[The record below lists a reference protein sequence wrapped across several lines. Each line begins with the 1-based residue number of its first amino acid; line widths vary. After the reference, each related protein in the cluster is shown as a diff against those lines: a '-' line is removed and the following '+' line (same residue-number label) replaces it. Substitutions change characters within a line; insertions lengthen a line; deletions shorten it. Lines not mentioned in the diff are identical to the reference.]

1 MTQVSKS
8 EYMLYL
14 KHPAWLWIKKHA
26 KHLMPPIDDALQ
38 ARFEDGHAFEPYV
51 ESLYPNLIR
60 LGFNN
65 YSEYLEMPSNT
76 TEAWENGAEVVSQ
89 GRYETGSIT
98 CISDIVRKD
107 GDAFILTEIKSS
119 SSAKT
124 EHALDLAFQ
133 KIVLEGA
140 GYPIKK
146 CEVAHVNS
154 SYVRAGEINPSELI
168 AFTDITEEVEN
179 LIEGTRSRIEQA
191 IRVAEAYDMPDPAP
205 ERAKLKSYTEWLG
218 VRLNMSPPLPEDSI
232 HFLPSMDAERA
243 TQLIKEGVTT
253 VDEIKDLT
261 VLKPSTR
268 KYLTAKTEGQCV
280 VEKDQLNAFLSEISY
295 PIYFFDYEASQSLLP
310 PWDGTHPYQQV
321 PFQYSLHIL
330 REPNGEVEHREYLH
344 KDSLNPMPSLI
355 ESLKANVGSE
365 GSILVWY
372 ESYEKSR
379 NNEMAEIFPEA
390 ADFLNA
396 FNDRIIDLMKPFSQG
411 MVRDEAFLGSSSIKK
426 VLPALIPELTYN
438 DLGIQEGEAAAR
450 KWKEVTLGDIAET
463 EQEKVYSD
471 LIEYCKLDTRAMV
484 EIHKKLAELCS

>member
-1 MTQVSKS
+1 MLISKS

-14 KHPAWLWIKKHA
+14 KHPAWLWIKKHE
-26 KHLMPPIDDALQ
+26 KRLLPSIDEALQ
-38 ARFEDGHAFEPYV
+38 ARFDEGNAFEPFV

-65 YSEYLEMPSNT
+65 YSEYLEMPNKT
-76 TEAWENGAEVVSQ
+76 IEAWNNGAQVVSQ
-89 GRYETGSIT
+89 GRYETDSIT
-98 CISDIVRKD
+98 CISDIVSKED
-107 GDAFILTEIKSS
+107 DAYVLTEIKSS
-119 SSAKT
+119 SSAKK
-124 EHALDLAFQ
+124 EQALDLAFQ

-154 SYVRAGEINPSELI
+154 SYVRAGEINPTGLT
-168 AFTDITEEVEN
+168 AFTDITEEVED

-205 ERAKLKSYTEWLG
+205 ERAKLKSYEDWLG
-218 VRLNMSPPLPEDSI
+218 VRQKMQPPLPKDSI

-243 TQLIKEGVTT
+243 TQLIEEGITK
-253 VDEIKDLT
+253 VDEIKDINI
-261 VLKPSTR
+261 LKPSTR
-268 KYLTAKTEGQCV
+268 KYLAAKAEGGCA
-280 VEKDQLNAFLSEISY
+280 VEKDKLSAFLSEISY
-295 PIYFFDYEASQSLLP
+295 PVYYFDYEASQSLLP
-310 PWDGTHPYQQV
+310 PWDGTRPYQQV

-330 REPNGEVEHREYLH
+330 REPNREVEHREYLH
-344 KDSLNPMPSLI
+344 KDISNPMPSLI

-379 NNEMAEIFPEA
+379 NNEMAEIYPEA

-411 MVRDEAFLGSSSIKK
+411 MVRDEMFLGSSSIKK
-426 VLPALIPELTYN
+426 VLPALIPDLTYN

-450 KWKEVTLGDIAET
+450 KWKELTLGEVS
-463 EQEKVYSD
+463 EPEREKVYSD
-471 LIEYCKLDTRAMV
+471 LIEYCKLDTLAMV
-484 EIHKKLAELCS
+484 EIHKKLAESCS

>member
-1 MTQVSKS
+1 MLISKS

-14 KHPAWLWIKKHA
+14 KHPAWLWIKKHE
-26 KHLMPPIDDALQ
+26 KRLLPPIDEALQ
-38 ARFEDGHAFEPYV
+38 ARFDEGHAFEPFV

-65 YSEYLEMPSNT
+65 YSEYLEMPDKT
-76 TEAWENGAEVVSQ
+76 AEAWDNGAQVVSQ
-89 GRYETGSIT
+89 GRYEAGSIT
-98 CISDIVRKD
+98 CISDIVSKEDD
-107 GDAFILTEIKSS
+107 GYVLTEIKSS
-119 SSAKT
+119 SSAKK

-154 SYVRAGEINPSELI
+154 SYVRNGEINPSELT

-179 LIEGTRSRIEQA
+179 LIEGTQSRIEQA
-191 IRVAEAYDMPDPAP
+191 IRVAESYDMPDPAP
-205 ERAKLKSYTEWLG
+205 ERAKLKSYEDWLG
-218 VRLNMSPPLPEDSI
+218 VRKKMQPPLPEDSI

-243 TQLIKEGVTT
+243 TQLIKDGIST
-253 VDEIKDLT
+253 VDQIKDIT

-268 KYLTAKTEGQCV
+268 KYLAAKADGQRI
-280 VEKDQLNAFLSEISY
+280 VERDKLNAFLSEISY
-295 PIYFFDYEASQSLLP
+295 PIYYFDYEASQSLLP
-310 PWDGTHPYQQV
+310 PWDGTSPYQQV

-344 KDSLNPMPSLI
+344 KDRLNPMLSLI

-379 NNEMAEIFPEA
+379 NNEMAEIYPEA

-426 VLPALIPELTYN
+426 VLPALIPELTYK

-450 KWKEVTLGDIAET
+450 KWKEVTLGEVSQP
-463 EQEKVYSD
+463 EREKVYSD
-471 LIEYCKLDTRAMV
+471 LIEYCKLDTLAMV
-484 EIHKKLAELCS
+484 EIHKKLAEFCL

>member
-1 MTQVSKS
+1 MTQISKS

-14 KHPAWLWIKKHA
+14 KHPAWLWIKKHE
-26 KHLMPPIDDALQ
+26 KRLLPPIDEALQ
-38 ARFEDGHAFEPYV
+38 ARFDEGNAFEPFV

-65 YSEYLEMPSNT
+65 YSEYLEMPDKTS
-76 TEAWENGAEVVSQ
+76 EAWDNGAQVVSQ

-98 CISDIVRKD
+98 CISDIVRKVD
-107 GDAFILTEIKSS
+107 DAYVLTEIKSS
-119 SSAKT
+119 SSAKK

-154 SYVRAGEINPSELI
+154 SYVRAGEINPTGLT
-168 AFTDITEEVEN
+168 AFTDITEEVED

-205 ERAKLKSYTEWLG
+205 ERAKLKSYEDWLG
-218 VRLNMSPPLPEDSI
+218 VRQKMPPPLPEDSI

-243 TQLIKEGVTT
+243 TQLIKEGINT
-253 VDEIKDLT
+253 VNQIKDIT

-268 KYLTAKTEGQCV
+268 KYLAAQAEGGRV
-280 VEKDQLNAFLSEISY
+280 VEQDKINTFLSEIFY
-295 PIYFFDYEASQSLLP
+295 PVYYFDYEASQSLLP
-310 PWDGTHPYQQV
+310 PWDGTRPYQQV

-330 REPNGEVEHREYLH
+330 REPNGELEHREYLH
-344 KDSLNPMPSLI
+344 KDISNPMPSLI
-355 ESLKANVGSE
+355 KSLQENVGSE

-379 NNEMAEIFPEA
+379 NNEMAEIYPEA

-396 FNDRIIDLMKPFSQG
+396 FNDRMIDLMKPFSQG
-411 MVRDEAFLGSSSIKK
+411 IVRDEAFLGSSSIKK
-426 VLPALIPELTYN
+426 VLPALIPDLTYN

-450 KWKEVTLGDIAET
+450 KWKEVTLGDVSET
-463 EQEKVYSD
+463 EREKVYSD
-471 LIEYCKLDTRAMV
+471 LIEYCKLDTLAMV
-484 EIHKKLAELCS
+484 KIHEKLIIS

>member
-1 MTQVSKS
+1 
-8 EYMLYL
+8 MLYL

-38 ARFEDGHAFEPYV
+38 ARFDEGHAFEPLV

-65 YSEYLEMPSNT
+65 YSEYLEMPSKTN
-76 TEAWENGAEVVSQ
+76 EAWKNGAEVVSQ

-154 SYVRAGEINPSELI
+154 SYVRTGEINPTELT
-168 AFTDITEEVEN
+168 AFADITEEVEN

-191 IRVAEAYDMPDPAP
+191 IRVAEAYNMPDPAP

-218 VRLNMSPPLPEDSI
+218 IRQKMPPLLPEDSI

-243 TQLIKEGVTT
+243 AQLIKEGVST
-253 VDEIKDLT
+253 VDQIKDIT

-268 KYLTAKTEGQCV
+268 KYLAAKADGQRI
-280 VEKDQLNAFLSEISY
+280 VERDKLNAFLSEISY
-295 PIYFFDYEASQSLLP
+295 PIYYFDYEASQSLLP
-310 PWDGTHPYQQV
+310 PWDGTSPYQQV

-330 REPNGEVEHREYLH
+330 REPNGKVEHREYLH
-344 KDSLNPMPSLI
+344 KDRLNPMLSLI

-379 NNEMAEIFPEA
+379 NNEMAEIYPEA

-426 VLPALIPELTYN
+426 VLPALIPDLRYD

-450 KWKEVTLGDIAET
+450 KWKAVTLGDVAET
-463 EQEKVYSD
+463 EREKVYLD
-471 LIEYCKLDTRAMV
+471 LIEYCKLDTLAMV
-484 EIHKKLAELCS
+484 EIHKKLAGLCS

>member
-1 MTQVSKS
+1 MLISKS

-14 KHPAWLWIKKHA
+14 KHPAWLWIKKHE
-26 KHLMPPIDDALQ
+26 KRLLPPIDEALQ
-38 ARFEDGHAFEPYV
+38 ARFDEGHAFEPFV

-65 YSEYLEMPSNT
+65 YSEYLEMPDKT
-76 TEAWENGAEVVSQ
+76 AEAWDNGAQVVSQ

-98 CISDIVRKD
+98 CISDIISKEDD
-107 GDAFILTEIKSS
+107 GYVLTEIKSS
-119 SSAKT
+119 SSAKK

-154 SYVRAGEINPSELI
+154 SYVRNGEINPSELT
-168 AFTDITEEVEN
+168 AFTDITEEVES
-179 LIEGTRSRIEQA
+179 LIEGTQSRIEQA
-191 IRVAEAYDMPDPAP
+191 IRVAESYDMPDPAP
-205 ERAKLKSYTEWLG
+205 ERAKLKSYEDWLG
-218 VRLNMSPPLPEDSI
+218 VRKKMQPPLPEDSI

-243 TQLIKEGVTT
+243 TQLIKAGIST
-253 VDEIKDLT
+253 VDQIKDIT

-268 KYLTAKTEGQCV
+268 KYLAAKADGQRI
-280 VEKDQLNAFLSEISY
+280 VERDKLNGFLSEISY
-295 PIYFFDYEASQSLLP
+295 PIYYFDYEASQSLLP

-330 REPNGEVEHREYLH
+330 REPNGEVEHLEYLH
-344 KDSLNPMPSLI
+344 KDRLNPMPSLI

-379 NNEMAEIFPEA
+379 NNEMAEIYPEA

-426 VLPALIPELTYN
+426 VLPALIPDLNYN

-450 KWKEVTLGDIAET
+450 KWKEVTLGEVS
-463 EQEKVYSD
+463 EPEREKVYSD
-471 LIEYCKLDTRAMV
+471 LIEYCKLDTLAML
-484 EIHKKLAELCS
+484 EIYKKLVKLSL